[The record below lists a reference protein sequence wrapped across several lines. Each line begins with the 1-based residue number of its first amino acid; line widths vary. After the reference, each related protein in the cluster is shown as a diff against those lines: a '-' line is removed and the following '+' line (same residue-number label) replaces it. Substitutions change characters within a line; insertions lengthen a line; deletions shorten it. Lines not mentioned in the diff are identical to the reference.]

1 MKGEQYMSKINLGR
15 TELQV
20 NPIGLGA
27 NAIGGHNIYENIDEA
42 VSKRILYTGITHGL
56 NFIDTAYFYGLGR
69 SEELIGEVMKEQGNR
84 KDLVIAS
91 KASYTFVEGNVVHN
105 NSPEFLT
112 KSVDESLRRLQT
124 DYIDLFYIHFPDLD
138 TPKYEA
144 VGALQRLKE
153 AGKIRAI
160 GVSNFSIEQLKEANQ
175 DGYVEVLQGHYNLFN
190 RAVEKDIFPYTI
202 ENEISFIP
210 YFPLAKGLLTG
221 KYRKDTELTEYQKK
235 HPLFKEDTYLKNIEK
250 VEQLR
255 NIAEEKNVA
264 VGHVVLAWY
273 LTQVAIDAIIP
284 GAKTTEQIINNLKA
298 GELKLSDE
306 EITKI
311 DHIFQD

>member
-1 MKGEQYMSKINLGR
+1 MSNTYLGR
-15 TELQV
+15 TNLQI

-27 NAIGGHNIYENIDEA
+27 NAIGGHNIYENIDESI
-42 VSKRILYTGITHGL
+42 SKKILQTGISHGL

-69 SEELIGEVMKEQGNR
+69 SEELIGEVLKEEGNR
-84 KDLVIAS
+84 GELVIAS
-91 KASYTFVEGNVVHN
+91 KASYTFVEGKTVHN
-105 NSPEFLT
+105 NRPDFLT
-112 KSVDESLRRLQT
+112 KSVDESLKRLQT
-124 DYIDLFYIHFPDLD
+124 DYIDLFYIHFPDET

-160 GVSNFSIEQLKEANQ
+160 GVSNFSLEQLKEANQ

-190 RAVEKDIFPYTI
+190 RSAEKDIFPYTQANKI
-202 ENEISFIP
+202 AFIP

-221 KYRKDTELTEYQKK
+221 KYSKDTELTEYQKK
-235 HPLFKEDTYLKNIEK
+235 HPLFKEESYFTNIEK

-255 NIAEEKNVA
+255 EIAVEKNAA

-273 LTQVAIDAIIP
+273 LAQEPIDAIIP
-284 GAKTTEQIINNLKA
+284 GAKTTAQIINNLEA
-298 GELKLSDE
+298 GNVKLSVDE
-306 EITKI
+306 IAKI
-311 DHIFQD
+311 DQIFQA

>member
-1 MKGEQYMSKINLGR
+1 MTYKTRLGR

-42 VSKRILYTGITHGL
+42 VSKRILHTGMANGL
-56 NFIDTAYFYGLGR
+56 NFIDSAYFYGLGR

-84 KDLVIAS
+84 NEIVIAS
-91 KASYTFVEGNVVHN
+91 KASYTFVDGNVVHVN
-105 NSPEFLT
+105 TPEFLT
-112 KSVDESLRRLQT
+112 KNVDESLRRLQT
-124 DYIDLFYIHFPDLD
+124 DYIDLFYIHFPDKD

-160 GVSNFSIEQLKEANQ
+160 GVSNFSLEQLQEANQ
-175 DGYVEVLQGHYNLFN
+175 DGYVEVVQGHYNLFN
-190 RAVEKDIFPYTI
+190 RLVEKDLFPYTLA
-202 ENEISFIP
+202 NEISFVP

-221 KYRKDTELTEYQKK
+221 KYRKDTELTDYQKK
-235 HPLFKEDTYLKNIEK
+235 HPLFKEDTYFTNIEK

-255 NIAEEKNVA
+255 EIAQEKNVS

-273 LTQVAIDAIIP
+273 LTQPAIDAIIP
-284 GAKTTEQIINNLKA
+284 GAKTTEQMINNLKA
-298 GELKLSDE
+298 GELKLTDN
-306 EITKI
+306 EIAKI
-311 DHIFQD
+311 DGIFQN